1 MPDTLTTVAQGSG
14 RWVRAALSLQ
24 MRGTGKS
31 AVLASL
37 TDRLMR
43 DFGLGRDDVFVARL
57 LADDAFLSGQTG
69 LGAGLLIPR

>member
-1 MPDTLTTVAQGSG
+1 MPDTLTTLAQRSG
-14 RWVRAALSLQ
+14 RLVRTALSLQ

-57 LADDAFLSGQTG
+57 LADGAFLSGQTG